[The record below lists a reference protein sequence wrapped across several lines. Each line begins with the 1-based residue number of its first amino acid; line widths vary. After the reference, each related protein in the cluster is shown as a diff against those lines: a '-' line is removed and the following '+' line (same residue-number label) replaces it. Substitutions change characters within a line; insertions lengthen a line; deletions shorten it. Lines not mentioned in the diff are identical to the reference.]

1 MSSQASNSLA
11 STTELPAYPGWP
23 GAAPADPD
31 QTGGP
36 GGPGDATYRDGPGDL
51 RIDPRAI
58 RRLAAWAANEVD
70 GVGGASTGPIA
81 RAIHH
86 PVPDSTTIGQLS
98 VDLDLTVSID
108 YPRSVKLTVE
118 RMATHVAQRVAEL
131 TGRPVRD
138 ISVHVEHLTEP
149 CRSPNRAYH
158 DERSGRAR

>member
-1 MSSQASNSLA
+1 MTSLA
-11 STTELPAYPGWP
+11 STTELPADLGSP
-23 GAAPADPD
+23 GAGPAEAG
-31 QTGGP
+31 QMGGT
-36 GGPGDATYRDGPGDL
+36 GDATYRDGPGDL

-70 GVGGASTGPIA
+70 GVGGASAGPIA

-86 PVPDSTTIGQLS
+86 PVPESTTIGQLS

-118 RMATHVAQRVAEL
+118 RMATHVARRVAEL

-138 ISVHVEHLTEP
+138 ISVHVEHLTELR
-149 CRSPNRAYH
+149 RSPTRTDH
-158 DERSGRAR
+158 LDRSGRAR